1 MDSINAH
8 ILLPVQNYLPGA
20 KLPPHL
26 SPFVDDD
33 KEGYLP
39 RYREELRRLGA
50 AEGRQKTVGSSS
62 TTTVAVAA
70 STQDI
75 PSENEDDEGEEEEGE
90 EMEATE
96 GEDDSPGQSD
106 EEEEEEPS
114 NKKRK
119 QKNSTSKS
127 PKKKTAKQIEVRNV
141 GIEIASRVIRSKGNH
156 SARHGHPQKC
166 GSPII
171 HCDC

>member
-1 MDSINAH
+1 MDSINAN

-39 RYREELRRLGA
+39 SYREELRRLGA
-50 AEGRQKTVGSSS
+50 AEGRLKTVGSSG

-70 STQDI
+70 STQGI

-90 EMEATE
+90 EIEATE
-96 GEDDSPGQSD
+96 GEEDSLD
-106 EEEEEEPS
+106 EEEEEEEPKVDS

-119 QKNSTSKS
+119 QKNSTAKS
-127 PKKKTAKQIEVRNV
+127 PNKKTAKQIEVWNV
-141 GIEIASRVIRSKGNH
+141 VIGFEL
-156 SARHGHPQKC
+156 AT
-166 GSPII
+166 
-171 HCDC
+171 